1 MSPSCRSGS
10 SHCAAAAFASL
21 HAYPLLCAVASFCSI
36 MATTFYGHSEHQQNI
51 FARQLDIESYSFA
64 AALRALRDDDRV

>member
-1 MSPSCRSGS
+1 MR
-10 SHCAAAAFASL
+10 
-21 HAYPLLCAVASFCSI
+21 YPLLCAVASFCSI